1 MNNYTYIVRCRDGS
15 FYTGWTNDLE
25 KRIQAHNNGT
35 GAKYTRSR
43 RPVELVYY
51 EIFAT
56 KQEAMSREFHLKK
69 LSREQKVKLI
79 DSFGQ
84 KSIDIEN
91 DRNILI
97 ES

>member
-1 MNNYTYIVRCRDGS
+1 MNNYTYIVRCKDGS

-25 KRIQAHNNGT
+25 KRIHAHNNGT
-35 GAKYTRSR
+35 GAKYTKSR

-56 KQEAMSREFHLKK
+56 KQEAMSREFRLKK

-79 DSFGQ
+79 NSFGQ